1 MDLPAFATRRGAAHG
16 EGRIAKEVARPT
28 SPPREWGACGR
39 GRERIDGQPRG
50 VGWRWLRLRWGRK
63 RAQSISSLPLP
74 AVVSRRRRRGASG
87 CQAQSWSVRRPA
99 DSKHQSSG
107 FRARYRPI
115 NTHAYTYAL
124 THIHTTHTHTYCVRT
139 TSVRARAS
147 VISRAGRRTRV
158 YRVDRTNSGVGH
170 ISCARTPRITRVR
183 L

>member
-1 MDLPAFATRRGAAHG
+1 MRAALPDATIRVDTRGGRLALMHQGWISLHSRRDVAHG

-39 GRERIDGQPRG
+39 GRERIDGQPRRRR
-50 VGWRWLRLRWGRK
+50 GWRWLRLRWGRK
-63 RAQSISSLPLP
+63 RAQGISSLPLP
-74 AVVSRRRRRGASG
+74 AVASRRRRRGASG

-124 THIHTTHTHTYCVRT
+124 THILCTYHI
-139 TSVRARAS
+139 RARAR
-147 VISRAGRRTRV
+147 IRHQPSRSPHTCIPRIRRTV
-158 YRVDRTNSGVGH
+158 V
-170 ISCARTPRITRVR
+170 
-183 L
+183 